1 METTSASTGRR
12 QALVTALAAELDRQA
27 HAKASK
33 IDVEALADAVE
44 ACLAQTEP
52 TAEGKRPDELN
63 STNDD

>member
-12 QALVTALAAELDRQA
+12 QALVTALSAELDRQA

-44 ACLAQTEP
+44 TCLAQTGP
-52 TAEGKRPDELN
+52 TSEGKRPDELN